1 MNTKIDQ
8 EFYDHSSYYD
18 RKLSTFANRKSKFQQ
33 YRIRKVL
40 EIYTPKRT
48 EKVLD
53 LGCGWG
59 TFSFTLAPRT
69 KQVVG
74 LDFSRKSIAICKKL
88 LKQTGYKNVRFVCG
102 DAQKTGL
109 QSATFDVV
117 IAADLFEHLYPDQTE
132 RVLKECHRLLKKG
145 GKLVIWTPHRGH
157 VLEILKNHDILL
169 ARDVSHV
176 DYKSMGRLL
185 TRLKRHG
192 FRILKYYY
200 AESHVPILSII
211 EKALL
216 GVIPL
221 LRRRIAILASV

>member
-18 RKLSTFANRKSKFQQ
+18 RKLSTFTNRKSRFQQ

-59 TFSFTLAPRT
+59 TFSFALAPCT

-74 LDFSRKSIAICKKL
+74 LDFSKKSIALCKKL
-88 LKQTGYKNVRFVCG
+88 LKRMSYKNVRFLCK

-109 QSATFDVV
+109 PAKTFDVI
-117 IAADLFEHLYPDQTE
+117 IAADLFEHL
-132 RVLKECHRLLKKG
+132 
-145 GKLVIWTPHRGH
+145 
-157 VLEILKNHDILL
+157 
-169 ARDVSHV
+169 
-176 DYKSMGRLL
+176 
-185 TRLKRHG
+185 
-192 FRILKYYY
+192 
-200 AESHVPILSII
+200 
-211 EKALL
+211 
-216 GVIPL
+216 
-221 LRRRIAILASV
+221 